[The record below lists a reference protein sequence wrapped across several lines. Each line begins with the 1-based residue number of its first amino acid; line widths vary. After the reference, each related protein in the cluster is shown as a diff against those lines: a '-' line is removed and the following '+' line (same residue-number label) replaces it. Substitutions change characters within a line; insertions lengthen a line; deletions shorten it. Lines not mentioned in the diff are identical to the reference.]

1 MVQRILE
8 PGQIESIDHSAIPRL
23 RMPER
28 ATLFSTRAARLRQLA
43 GASPIG
49 GYIRLM
55 ATLADA
61 QQQTL
66 AQISAT
72 MPSIESIDLA
82 QQHSMPIAPATTAE
96 RDPLWRD
103 VLQRLLDRVEAAG
116 LVTPMLARVI
126 DDLRVK
132 SAEELDALAD
142 AILALRFN
150 EVEPA
155 SAPFVMAA
163 LQVVWTDIASRIDQR
178 AVPYLDAPGAC
189 PVCGV
194 PPVASIVRVGGQF
207 QGYRYVQC
215 GLCSTEWHVV
225 RVKCTNCDSTKGI
238 AYHGIDG
245 GSEALKAESCD
256 ECHTYRKI
264 GYQEKDYDFEPL
276 ADDLASLT
284 LDLLMNEAGYKR
296 SSPNPLLWP
305 EVPSDE

>member
-1 MVQRILE
+1 MQRILD

-43 GASPIG
+43 GASSIG

-61 QQQTL
+61 QQQML
-66 AQISAT
+66 AQITAT
-72 MPSIESIDLA
+72 MPSRESIDLA

-150 EVEPA
+150 EVAPA

-163 LQVVWTDIASRIDQR
+163 LQVMWTDIASRIDSR

-238 AYHGIDG
+238 AYHGIEG

-264 GYQEKDYDFEPL
+264 GYQEKDFDFEPL

>member
-1 MVQRILE
+1 MQRILD

-43 GASPIG
+43 DASPIG

-55 ATLADA
+55 ATLVDA

-66 AQISAT
+66 AQISAA
-72 MPSIESIDLA
+72 MPSTESIDLA
-82 QQHSMPIAPATTAE
+82 QQHSMPIAPATTAD

-142 AILALRFN
+142 AIVALRFN

>member
-1 MVQRILE
+1 LVQRILD

-43 GASPIG
+43 DASPIG

-55 ATLADA
+55 ATLVDA

-66 AQISAT
+66 AQISAA
-72 MPSIESIDLA
+72 MPSTESIDLA
-82 QQHSMPIAPATTAE
+82 QQHSMPIAPATTAD

>member
-1 MVQRILE
+1 MQRILE

-72 MPSIESIDLA
+72 MPSTESIDLA

-194 PPVASIVRVGGQF
+194 PPVSSIVRVGGQF

-215 GLCSTEWHVV
+215 GLCSTERHVV

-238 AYHGIDG
+238 VYHGIDG

>member
-1 MVQRILE
+1 
-8 PGQIESIDHSAIPRL
+8 
-23 RMPER
+23 
-28 ATLFSTRAARLRQLA
+28 
-43 GASPIG
+43 
-49 GYIRLM
+49 M

-72 MPSIESIDLA
+72 MPSTESIALA

-96 RDPLWRD
+96 RDSLWRD

-132 SAEELDALAD
+132 RAEELDALAD
-142 AILALRFN
+142 AVLALRFN

-163 LQVVWTDIASRIDQR
+163 LQVVWTDLASRIDQR

-207 QGYRYVQC
+207 EGYRYVQC

-296 SSPNPLLWP
+296 SSPNPMLWP

>member
-1 MVQRILE
+1 MQRILD

-28 ATLFSTRAARLRQLA
+28 ATVFSTRAARLRQLA

-72 MPSIESIDLA
+72 MPSTESIALA

-132 SAEELDALAD
+132 RAEELDALAD
-142 AILALRFN
+142 AVLALRFN

-207 QGYRYVQC
+207 EGYRYVQC

-238 AYHGIDG
+238 AYHGIEG

-296 SSPNPLLWP
+296 SSPNPMLWP

>member
-1 MVQRILE
+1 MQRILE

-61 QQQTL
+61 QQQML
-66 AQISAT
+66 AQITAT
-72 MPSIESIDLA
+72 MPSRESIDLA

-132 SAEELDALAD
+132 RAEELDALAD

-178 AVPYLDAPGAC
+178 AVPYLDGPGAC

>member
-1 MVQRILE
+1 VQRILD

-28 ATLFSTRAARLRQLA
+28 ATVFSTRAARLRQLA

-72 MPSIESIDLA
+72 MPSTESIALA

-96 RDPLWRD
+96 RDSLWRD

-132 SAEELDALAD
+132 RAEELDALAD
-142 AILALRFN
+142 AVLALRFN

-163 LQVVWTDIASRIDQR
+163 LQVVWTDLASRIDQR

-207 QGYRYVQC
+207 EGYRYVQC

-296 SSPNPLLWP
+296 SSPNPMLWP

>member
-1 MVQRILE
+1 MQRILD

-43 GASPIG
+43 DASPIG

-55 ATLADA
+55 ATLVDA

-66 AQISAT
+66 AQISAA
-72 MPSIESIDLA
+72 MPSTESIDLA
-82 QQHSMPIAPATTAE
+82 QQHSMPIAPATTAD

>member
-1 MVQRILE
+1 VQRILD

-72 MPSIESIDLA
+72 MPSTESIALA

-96 RDPLWRD
+96 RDSLWRD

-132 SAEELDALAD
+132 RAEELDALAD
-142 AILALRFN
+142 AVLALRFN

-163 LQVVWTDIASRIDQR
+163 LQVVWTDLASRIDQR

-207 QGYRYVQC
+207 EGYRYVQC

-296 SSPNPLLWP
+296 SSPNPMLWP

>member
-1 MVQRILE
+1 MVQRILD

-43 GASPIG
+43 DASPIG

-55 ATLADA
+55 ATLVDA

-66 AQISAT
+66 AQISAA
-72 MPSIESIDLA
+72 MPSTESIDLA
-82 QQHSMPIAPATTAE
+82 QQHSMPIAPATTAD

-142 AILALRFN
+142 AIVALRFN

-238 AYHGIDG
+238 AYYGIDG

>member
-1 MVQRILE
+1 LVQRILD

-43 GASPIG
+43 DASPIG

-55 ATLADA
+55 ATLVDA

-66 AQISAT
+66 AQISAA
-72 MPSIESIDLA
+72 MPSTESIDLA
-82 QQHSMPIAPATTAE
+82 QQHSMPIAPATTAD

-142 AILALRFN
+142 AIVALRFN